1 LWNIALF
8 SLLALPLASCGG
20 ERPVKKGDILLVVLD
35 TARAD
40 HFSSYGYPRPT
51 TPNLDRLA
59 EEGVRFENGWAQSPW
74 TLPAMATILTGRP
87 PHAHGAGRTENGIL
101 PVRPEV
107 ATLAELMAAAGYRT
121 SAFIN
126 VIWCGPRLSGLDRG
140 FELYDFH
147 TSDETNRGHRDASR
161 TTDAALAWLD
171 TIDDDPSFMVIHYF
185 DPHLT
190 YDPPAPYDT
199 IFEEQPSA
207 GLPAGFG
214 SAVEIFKIRDGS
226 LQLDPIQRRSLMARY
241 DGELRYTDE
250 QFARL
255 RQGLERRGR
264 WDDALVV
271 VVADHGEEFWDHGGF
286 EHGHSHF
293 RELLRVPLIVKKP
306 GGTEGEVAGERVTQ
320 LDIAPT
326 VLGFAGAEPP
336 SGLPGKVLGSG
347 GSAYAVAEGTLWG
360 SDLVS
365 VRSDEGTL
373 ILNLDSGSTLFFDAG
388 DSLELSGSDGLDRA
402 GSDLLRLLWALPR
415 PPARDEPA
423 ESLTEEQLEELRSL
437 GYLR

>member
-1 LWNIALF
+1 LWITALF
-8 SLLALPLASCGG
+8 LLLAPLMASCGG
-20 ERPVKKGDILLVVLD
+20 EGPAKKGDVLLIVVD

-40 HFSSYGYPRPT
+40 HFSSYGYTRPT
-51 TPNLDRLA
+51 TPAFDLLA
-59 EEGVRFENGWAQSPW
+59 KEGVRFDNAWSQSPW
-74 TLPAMATILTGRP
+74 TLPSMATILTGQP
-87 PHAHGAGRTENGIL
+87 PHAHGAGRAERGIL
-101 PVRPEV
+101 PVRPEIE
-107 ATLAELMAAAGYRT
+107 TLAELMAAAGYRT
-121 SAFIN
+121 AAFIN
-126 VIWCGPRLSGLDRG
+126 VIWCGPRLSALDRG

-147 TSDETNRGHRDASR
+147 TSDETNRGHRDAAR

-171 TIDDDPSFMVIHYF
+171 RIGDDPSFMVVHYF

-199 IFEEQPSA
+199 LFEKEPSA

-214 SAVEIFKIRDGS
+214 SAVELFKIRDGS
-226 LQLDPIQRRSLMARY
+226 LQLDPRQKLGLMARY

-250 QFARL
+250 QFSRL
-255 RQGLERRGR
+255 REELERRGR
-264 WDDALVV
+264 WNDALVV

-306 GGTEGEVAGERVTQ
+306 GGREGVVAGERVTL

-326 VLGFAGAEPP
+326 VLDFAGLEPP
-336 SGLPGKVLGSG
+336 AGLPGGVLGSG
-347 GSAYAVAEGTLWG
+347 GSPYAVAEGNLWG
-360 SDLVS
+360 DELLS
-365 VRSDEGTL
+365 VRSDDGTL
-373 ILNLDSGSTLFFDAG
+373 ILNLATGSTLFFEAD
-388 DSLELSGSDGLDRA
+388 DTLELSGTDSLDRA

-415 PPARDEPA
+415 PPATDESPEA
-423 ESLTEEQLEELRSL
+423 LTEEQIEELRSL